1 MEKMK
6 EALSIQ
12 ELKALSQLFFN
23 AGKRGEDFEKYFNS
37 VMQGRYN
44 KAIEQDGLLKKVQE
58 MEREI
63 GKYMDQWDQQDR
75 IRAGQAMEDLRKII
89 ITA

>member
-1 MEKMK
+1 MK
-6 EALSIQ
+6 EALTIQ
-12 ELKALSQLFFN
+12 ELKALAELFFN
-23 AGKRGEDFEKYFNS
+23 AGKGGEDFEKFFNK
-37 VMQGRYN
+37 VMDGRYN
-44 KAIEQDGLLKKVQE
+44 KAIEQNGLLKKVQE

-75 IRAGQAMEDLRKII
+75 IRAAQTMEDLRKII